1 MLQYHYTSTK
11 PITTAHLAQTMTLL
25 TYTADE
31 LRQQIESELAQNP
44 ALELVEERR
53 CPQCHRLLPPAG
65 PCPVCSQPQSENVDE
80 PVVFLSPREDFGTGG
95 VATEDDEQPEDRFSS
110 SAEDL
115 PAYVLRQVAPELDKQ
130 DRQLAAYLLTH
141 LDEDG
146 LLTIKLLE
154 VARYFHIPLAKVE
167 TVQRIIQRAEPVGVG
182 SCSTQEA
189 LLVQLE
195 VLGETRVV
203 PQMARQ
209 VIEEGMDL
217 LSRRQYSELA
227 HRLKVSLR
235 QIQPAVRFISE
246 NLNPFPARS
255 HWGDVRAPASSN
267 LQVYRHPDIIIGYLN
282 DDPRR
287 QLVVEIILP
296 LGGTLRVNPLFKQAI
311 QQANDEKK
319 EAWKNDMDRASLFV
333 KCIQQRNHTLQRL
346 IQRVVTM
353 QKDFIVHGEK
363 HLKPVTRA
371 WFSKELGVH
380 ESTISRAVS
389 NKTVQLPNRR
399 ILPLAE
405 FFDRSLNVRTVLKGI
420 IEAETHPLSDTELVE
435 LLEKEG
441 FSVARRTVAKYRSM
455 EGILPA
461 HLRHLNPTP

>member
-1 MLQYHYTSTK
+1 MFQYHYTSTR

-25 TYTADE
+25 ALTADE
-31 LRQQIESELAQNP
+31 LRQQIEGELAQNP

-53 CPQCHRLLPPAG
+53 CPQCHRLLPPSG
-65 PCPVCSQPQSENVDE
+65 PCPVCSQPQSTNIDE
-80 PVVFLSPREDFGTGG
+80 PVVYLSPREDFGVGG
-95 VATEDDEQPEDRFSS
+95 LASDDDDSPEYRFSS
-110 SAEDL
+110 SAEEL
-115 PAYVLRQVAPELDKQ
+115 PAYVLRQIAPELSKQ

-146 LLTIKLLE
+146 LLTIKLIE
-154 VARYFHIPLAKVE
+154 VARYFHIPLSRVE
-167 TVQRIIQRAEPVGVG
+167 SVIRIIQRAEPVGVG
-182 SCSTQEA
+182 SSSTKEA
-189 LLVQLE
+189 LLVQLD
-195 VLGETRVV
+195 VLGETRTV
-203 PQMARQ
+203 PEMARRA
-209 VIEEGMDL
+209 IEEGMDL

-267 LQVYRHPDIIIGYLN
+267 LQVYHHPDIIIGFLN
-282 DDPRR
+282 EDPTR
-287 QLVVEIILP
+287 QLMVEIILP
-296 LGGTLRVNPLFKQAI
+296 LGGTLRVNPLFKEAI
-311 QQANDEKK
+311 QQADDVKK

-346 IQRVVTM
+346 VQKVVAMQRG
-353 QKDFIVHGEK
+353 FIVHGEK

-399 ILPLAE
+399 IVPLSG

-420 IEAETHPLSDTELVE
+420 IESEAHPLSDTELVE
-435 LLEKEG
+435 LLQEEG
-441 FSVARRTVAKYRSM
+441 FKVARRTVAKYRSM

-461 HLRHLNPTP
+461 HLRHLNPS